1 MSLKQFVYFFV
12 KWQFNW
18 KQGKYSFH
26 PCYITD
32 HSLQTAAYSYT
43 LSMVDLRE
51 ICSKIKVCFI
61 RFKLSHN

>member
-1 MSLKQFVYFFV
+1 MLLKQFIFLS
-12 KWQFNW
+12 NDNLIENR
-18 KQGKYSFH
+18 GKYSFH

-43 LSMVDLRE
+43 LSMVDLKE

-61 RFKLSHN
+61 CFKLSHN